1 METLKTIEFYTTPDG
16 SVYYKIP
23 GQESR
28 RLTKFNVDIIDPL
41 LEQIKQRFPECYAAL
56 ATKYRNKRFD
66 MADRFI
72 RCNFGEHDL
81 LTQDI
86 DNDVLHFEEVR
97 CPLRGICEHEGVI
110 CKPKSMVSLSRCER
124 EIADLYLEGLTFRDI
139 AAKLGKNAET
149 VKVQLMRIKK
159 KCGVKH
165 CRDIIR
171 VLRLKNY

>member
-16 SVYYKIP
+16 SVYYKVP

-41 LEQIKQRFPECYAAL
+41 LGQIKQRFPECYAAL
-56 ATKYRNKRFD
+56 ACKYRNKRFD

-97 CPLRGICEHEGVI
+97 CPLRGI
-110 CKPKSMVSLSRCER
+110 
-124 EIADLYLEGLTFRDI
+124 
-139 AAKLGKNAET
+139 
-149 VKVQLMRIKK
+149 
-159 KCGVKH
+159 
-165 CRDIIR
+165 
-171 VLRLKNY
+171 

>member
-16 SVYYKIP
+16 SVYYKVP

-28 RLTKFNVDIIDPL
+28 RLTKFNVDIIDL
-41 LEQIKQRFPECYAAL
+41 LLGQIKQRFPECYAAL
-56 ATKYRNKRFD
+56 ACKYRNKRFD

-110 CKPKSMVSLSRCER
+110 CKPKSMVSLSRYER